1 MGDICNIMSIYQCMH
16 LEAMHWQMQVEPLD
30 DAADQLHLFNEFH
43 ALHQSMLK
51 IKKRLKECYI
61 DYYASLSE
69 GGNSNHYHDVVE
81 QEQQEF
87 DDVKET
93 LIALMHRKAFVA
105 AIADEW
111 KHLPPAAKQFMN
123 THVRDANFYSM
134 VHLTLSNKHEH
145 GYDYEP

>member
-1 MGDICNIMSIYQCMH
+1 MSDMHNIMSIYHSMH
-16 LEAMHWQMQVEPLD
+16 LETMHWQMQVEPLD

-69 GGNSNHYHDVVE
+69 GGNSNHYYDVVE

-123 THVRDANFYSM
+123 TQVRDANFYSQ
-134 VHLTLSNKHEH
+134 VHLMLRDEH

>member
-1 MGDICNIMSIYQCMH
+1 MSDNCNIMSIYQRLH
-16 LEAMHWQMQVEPLD
+16 LETMHWQMPVEPLD
-30 DAADQLHLFNEFH
+30 DAMTQQHLFNEMH
-43 ALHQSMLK
+43 ALHQQMLK

-87 DDVKET
+87 DDVKES
-93 LIALMHRKAFVA
+93 LMALMHRKAFVA

-111 KHLPPAAKQFMN
+111 KHLPPDAKQFMN
-123 THVRDANFYSM
+123 TQVRDANFYSQ
-134 VHLTLSNKHEH
+134 VHLTLRDEH